1 VTRLRVGLAVGGF
14 VLALLGVVLNDATV
28 VWAAIA
34 VLAASAII
42 RLLGRKRVNQN
53 SDGDGPV

>member
-1 VTRLRVGLAVGGF
+1 MTRLRVGLAVAGF
-14 VLALLGVVLNDATV
+14 MLALLGVVLNDATV

-34 VLAASAII
+34 LLATSAII
-42 RLLGRKRVNQN
+42 RLLGRKGVNQK

>member
-1 VTRLRVGLAVGGF
+1 MTRLRVGLAVGGF

-34 VLAASAII
+34 VLATSAII
-42 RLLGRKRVNQN
+42 RLLGRK
-53 SDGDGPV
+53 G

>member
-1 VTRLRVGLAVGGF
+1 VGLAVAGF
-14 VLALLGVVLNDATV
+14 MLALLGVVLNDATV

-34 VLAASAII
+34 LLATSAII
-42 RLLGRKRVNQN
+42 RLLGRKGVNQK

>member
-1 VTRLRVGLAVGGF
+1 MTRLRVGLAVGGF

-28 VWAAIA
+28 VWAAMA
-34 VLAASAII
+34 VLATSAII
-42 RLLGRKRVNQN
+42 RLLGRKRADQN

>member
-34 VLAASAII
+34 VLATSAII
-42 RLLGRKRVNQN
+42 RLLGRKGVNQK
-53 SDGDGPV
+53 SGPDGSV